1 MEEDDQDKIK
11 LQIVYQNITKTTP
24 IFPEKFSNLI
34 LLFYNLFNIKKDDK
48 IFYYTYSV
56 KLERKLEDKND
67 ELFFNQISKIKAQ
80 ENPTIYVWDSNKDY
94 DKLMNEESYLESKYY
109 LDLNKSNET
118 TSSVYLNNNYNEMKE
133 NLEKVENELKNTGD
147 MINSEINNIIELQEE
162 IEFFNDIN
170 NEKIH
175 NNFHELKD
183 KIKTLQNEKKTIE
196 EKNTIEI
203 KNLIEEN
210 NKLKK
215 KLEENENLN
224 NKIEELQNQLNK
236 TNEENKELKNKIESN
251 KKSYEEEINKIKEE
265 NTKIKEDRDCY
276 INAFESKENE
286 IKNINIILDEFKE
299 KLKIKEEELSKKEKK
314 ENDMKK
320 IIDNYKQKIN
330 ELKET
335 FNKKINELELDENND
350 NTI

>member
-133 NLEKVENELKNTGD
+133 NLEKVEKELKNTDD

-183 KIKTLQNEKKTIE
+183 KIKSLQNENKTIE